1 MIYYKINKFLEN
13 KTEMINKFN
22 IILILLKYMIS
33 L

>member
-1 MIYYKINKFLEN
+1 MIYYKINKFLES